1 MVSKR
6 KIFLYIKLGRG
17 DYVLSLN
24 LEVKDNNLYAT
35 LVGKLTRKETYKLEE
50 YIIPYIEGGKVKNF
64 YCDCSRLKK
73 MDAEGRF
80 SLFRV
85 KVLLKRQKGSLIL
98 VDVKKDL
105 KEKLVG
111 YRMRIQ

>member
-1 MVSKR
+1 M
-6 KIFLYIKLGRG
+6 
-17 DYVLSLN
+17 LSLN
-24 LEVKDNNLYAT
+24 LEYKEENLYAK

-50 YIIPYIEGGKVKNF
+50 YIIPYIEDGKVKNF

>member
-1 MVSKR
+1 M
-6 KIFLYIKLGRG
+6 
-17 DYVLSLN
+17 LSLN

-80 SLFRV
+80 SLFRL

>member
-1 MVSKR
+1 M
-6 KIFLYIKLGRG
+6 
-17 DYVLSLN
+17 LSLN

-73 MDAEGRF
+73 RDAEGRF

>member
-1 MVSKR
+1 M
-6 KIFLYIKLGRG
+6 
-17 DYVLSLN
+17 LSLN

-64 YCDCSRLKK
+64 YCNCSRLKK

>member
-1 MVSKR
+1 
-6 KIFLYIKLGRG
+6 
-17 DYVLSLN
+17 
-24 LEVKDNNLYAT
+24 
-35 LVGKLTRKETYKLEE
+35 
-50 YIIPYIEGGKVKNF
+50 
-64 YCDCSRLKK
+64 

>member
-1 MVSKR
+1 M
-6 KIFLYIKLGRG
+6 
-17 DYVLSLN
+17 LSLN
-24 LEVKDNNLYAT
+24 LEYKEENLYAK
-35 LVGKLTRKETYKLEE
+35 LVGKLTRKETYKLEG
-50 YIIPYIEGGKVKNF
+50 YIIPYLKLGKVKNF
-64 YCDCSRLKK
+64 YCNCEKLKK